1 MPSPSLQPLH
11 SSFLSILPRIQ
22 LHARISFRHVRCPFT
37 REDLI
42 AEMVGICW
50 RWFRRLVERGKNPTR
65 FVSALATFAT
75 RAVRSGRRLVGM
87 EPGKDVLSPS
97 VQQRHAFTVG
107 KLPAVSTRSGNPLED
122 ALRDNTVSPVPEQ
135 VCFRLDFPAWRRTRC
150 QRDRRIVDDLMC
162 GERTLDVARK
172 HGTSPARVSQLR
184 RELHRD
190 WVRFHGDAGSD
201 KAPAA

>member
-1 MPSPSLQPLH
+1 MPSPALQPIHTL
-11 SSFLSILPRIQ
+11 FLSILPRIQ

-65 FVSALATFAT
+65 FVSALATFAA

-87 EPGKDVLSPS
+87 EPGKDVLSPLA
-97 VQQRHAFTVG
+97 QQRHTFTVG

-122 ALRDNTVSPVPEQ
+122 ALRDNTVSPVPDQ

-150 QRDRRIVDDLMC
+150 QRDRRIVDDLMH

-190 WVRFHGDAGSD
+190 WLRFRGDAE
-201 KAPAA
+201 APAA